1 MTNKRSLAGTV
12 DFKIDGLLRFQKS
25 IGELKGSQIHVGVL
39 GSKAG
44 ARADES
50 GKTNAEI
57 GAEHEY
63 GVKTRWPNIPRRSFL
78 EMPMV
83 LKFGKFL
90 QAQAVSLLEIMN
102 ASGAQGFL
110 RGTAIIAEQTIDKAF
125 ETGGFGNWKPNSP
138 VTIAMKKSAK
148 PLIDLGFLRAS
159 IASRIVKVAG

>member
-1 MTNKRSLAGTV
+1 MTNKRSISGTV

-39 GSKAG
+39 GAKAG
-44 ARADES
+44 SRADDS

-57 GAEHEY
+57 GADHEY
-63 GVKTRWPNIPRRSFL
+63 GVKSRRIPRRSFL

-110 RGTAIIAEQTIDKAF
+110 RGTALIAGQTIDKAF
-125 ETGGFGNWKPNSP
+125 DTGGWGNWPPNAP
-138 VTIAMKKSAK
+138 LTVFLKKSAK

-159 IASRIVKVAG
+159 IASRIVKVSGD